1 MSMFLEILAA
11 LAITFAITY
20 WVYGIISTMF
30 KYKAEKEIEEL
41 MNGNSYFYDDD
52 EYEDMY

>member
-1 MSMFLEILAA
+1 MGLLKILVA
-11 LAITFAITY
+11 LALIFAIAFA
-20 WVYGIISTMF
+20 VYGIISTMF

-41 MNGNSYFYDDD
+41 MKRNSYFYDDD

>member
-1 MSMFLEILAA
+1 MFLEILAA

-20 WVYGIISTMF
+20 GVYGIILTMF

-41 MNGNSYFYDDD
+41 MKRNSYFYDD